1 MPLTIKLGAAV
12 IATAAASVIG
22 GAALGPA
29 GSPPALHSAP
39 TVNRA
44 AKADRLDAAN
54 RPSDQRLACLAQDW
68 LRLSSDCAE
77 LFMREAQRSERPRS
91 TTIVLRERGGSVIIP
106 VPRPESE

>member
-1 MPLTIKLGAAV
+1 MPLTIKLGAAM

-29 GSPPALHSAP
+29 GTPPGFHSGP

-44 AKADRLDAAN
+44 AKADRLDAAT
-54 RPSDQRLACLAQDW
+54 RPNDQRMACLAQDW
-68 LRLSSDCAE
+68 MRLSGDCAE
-77 LFMREAQRSERPRS
+77 LFMREAQRAERPRS
-91 TTIVLRERGGSVIIP
+91 TTIVLRERGGSVVIP